1 MKQVFKIS
9 LAAFLLLLF
18 VSCNEVEKSNDP
30 VSLLLSAVSD
40 PSNLSQKNNS
50 HDSSRFSIQIPAYVD
65 SKGGNDSN
73 PGTPSLPFR
82 SITKALSKSYNH
94 IYVAPG
100 SYSESETFPLII
112 PDNTVLIGDEAGKG
126 LVGGTGS
133 VYGGTGS
140 TPRLGETVIINFSGT
155 DSAPLTSRTIVLGN
169 NSTIAGFKIE
179 NFDSKLI
186 NTRCAV
192 CLEDKMGTIIRNN
205 SISTYQSDR
214 NGSGI
219 YISGNGGNH
228 SIILNHFTRNAYS
241 INEVSQTYRS
251 KVEYNLFQ
259 QVRFAVVV
267 RVGNLDL
274 GGGGLSAGKNT
285 FRCYNFTSQILT
297 EELTGVNVFARNN
310 IWGHIPIQQTTN
322 INDMYK
328 DIVNLNNA
336 VILTDQAVK
345 DTVNCL

>member
-1 MKQVFKIS
+1 MKQIFKIS
-9 LAAFLLLLF
+9 LAAFSLLLF
-18 VSCNEVEKSNDP
+18 VSCNEVEKRNDP
-30 VSLLLSAVSD
+30 VSLLLSVVSD
-40 PSNLSQKNNS
+40 PSILDQKDNS
-50 HDSSRFSIQIPAYVD
+50 HDSSRIIFQIPVYVD
-65 SKGGNDSN
+65 SVAGNDSN
-73 PGTPSLPFR
+73 PGTPSSPFK
-82 SITKALSKSYNH
+82 SITKALSKSYKF

-100 SYSESETFPLII
+100 IYSEYETFPLII
-112 PDNTVLIGDEAGKG
+112 PDNAKLIGDEAGKG
-126 LVGGTGS
+126 VVGGTGS
-133 VYGGTGS
+133 AYGGTGS

-155 DSAPLTSRTIVLGN
+155 DSAPLTSRTLVLGN
-169 NSTIAGFKIE
+169 NSTIAGFRIE
-179 NFDSKLI
+179 NNDSKLI

-192 CLEDKMGTIIRNN
+192 CLENKMGTIIRNN
-205 SISTYQSDR
+205 SISTYQPDR

-228 SIILNHFTRNAYS
+228 SIISNHFTRSTYS

-259 QVRFAVVV
+259 NVRFAAVV

-274 GGGGLSAGKNT
+274 GGGGSSAGENT

-297 EELTGVNVFARNN
+297 EGLSGVTVFARNN

-322 INDMYK
+322 MNDWYK
-328 DIVNLNNA
+328 DIVNLNDSL
-336 VILTDQAVK
+336 ILSEQAVK